1 MSENAEIQTNLA
13 LQSNLTAQNNVAHQA
28 NTLATIVATKLDSHL
43 LECSRRQ
50 TTLEKTIGDIQSDV
64 KGILKWVWI
73 ASGVMLAI
81 SKGID
86 FLHH

>member
-1 MSENAEIQTNLA
+1 MNDENAPQNNLI
-13 LQSNLTAQNNVAHQA
+13 LQSNLGGLAQQA

-64 KGILKWVWI
+64 KGILKWVWVS
-73 ASGVMLAI
+73 AGVMLAI

-86 FLHH
+86 FLHS